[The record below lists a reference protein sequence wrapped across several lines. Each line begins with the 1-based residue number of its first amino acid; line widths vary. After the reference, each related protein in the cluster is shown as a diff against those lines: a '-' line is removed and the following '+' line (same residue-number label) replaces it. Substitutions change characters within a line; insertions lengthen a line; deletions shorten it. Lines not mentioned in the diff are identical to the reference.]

1 MPKVALIMGSK
12 SDAPS
17 LAGCVKILRSFGVE
31 VEVHVASAHR
41 TPEKVAEF
49 AGHARENGFEVIIA
63 AAGKAAHLAGVIAG
77 HTTLPVIGIPVK
89 SSLMDGL
96 DSLLS
101 TVQMPS
107 GIPVATV
114 AVGGG
119 DNAAYL
125 AAQMFGFFDAIGLR
139 LQDYVSSDLTG
150 IIPYAITI
158 IMMVYVVVRAQQK
171 KKHAAKRLPDP
182 VVKT

>member
-12 SDAPS
+12 SDWPS
-17 LAGCVKILRSFGVE
+17 LSGCVSVLKGFGIE

-41 TPEKVAEF
+41 TPEKVARF
-49 AGHARENGFEVIIA
+49 ADGARANGFEVIIA

-77 HTTLPVIGIPVK
+77 HTTLPVIGIPIK

-101 TVQMPS
+101 TVQMPT

-125 AAQMFGFFDAIGLR
+125 AAQILSIKYPDIAEKLSAHREQMAKAIEADDAQIAAR
-139 LQDYVSSDLTG
+139 L
-150 IIPYAITI
+150 
-158 IMMVYVVVRAQQK
+158 
-171 KKHAAKRLPDP
+171 
-182 VVKT
+182 

>member
-1 MPKVALIMGSK
+1 MPKAALIMGSK
-12 SDAPS
+12 SDWQS
-17 LAGCVKILRSFGVE
+17 LKGCVDILHGMEIE

-41 TPEKVAEF
+41 TPEKVASF
-49 AGHARENGFEVIIA
+49 AANARENGFEVIIA

-89 SSLMDGL
+89 SSFMDGL

-101 TVQMPS
+101 TVQMPT

-125 AAQMFGFFDAIGLR
+125 AAQILSIKYPMIAEKLLAHREKMAKAIEEDDR
-139 LQDYVSSDLTG
+139 Q
-150 IIPYAITI
+150 I
-158 IMMVYVVVRAQQK
+158 
-171 KKHAAKRLPDP
+171 AKECAD
-182 VVKT
+182 

>member
-1 MPKVALIMGSK
+1 MEGLFFMPKVALIMGSK

-17 LAGCVKILRSFGVE
+17 LTGCVKILRSFGVE

-41 TPEKVAEF
+41 TPEKVAAF
-49 AGHARENGFEVIIA
+49 ADHARENGFEVIIA

-125 AAQMFGFFDAIGLR
+125 AAQMLALKYPELAQKLDAHRREMAEAIEADDRAIGETL
-139 LQDYVSSDLTG
+139 
-150 IIPYAITI
+150 
-158 IMMVYVVVRAQQK
+158 
-171 KKHAAKRLPDP
+171 
-182 VVKT
+182 

>member
-1 MPKVALIMGSK
+1 MPKAALFMGSK
-12 SDAPS
+12 SDFAS
-17 LAGCVKILRSFGVE
+17 LEGCVRVLKSFGIETTVR
-31 VEVHVASAHR
+31 VASAHR
-41 TPEKVAEF
+41 TPQVVAEF
-49 AGHARENGFEVIIA
+49 AACARTNGYEVILA

-89 SSLMDGL
+89 SSFMDGL

-101 TVQMPS
+101 TVQMPT

-125 AAQMFGFFDAIGLR
+125 CAQILSIKYPEIARKLAEHREQMAAGIARDDAAVAE
-139 LQDYVSSDLTG
+139 Q
-150 IIPYAITI
+150 A
-158 IMMVYVVVRAQQK
+158 RA
-171 KKHAAKRLPDP
+171 L
-182 VVKT
+182 

>member
-12 SDAPS
+12 SDWPS
-17 LAGCVKILRSFGVE
+17 LKGCVDVLKKFEIE
-31 VEVHVASAHR
+31 VEVHGASAHR
-41 TPEKVAEF
+41 TTETVAAF
-49 AGHARENGFEVIIA
+49 AANARENGFEVIIA

-89 SSLMDGL
+89 SSFMDGL

-101 TVQMPS
+101 TVQMPT

-125 AAQMFGFFDAIGLR
+125 AVQMLSIKYPILAEKLLAHREQMAAAIGADDR
-139 LQDYVSSDLTG
+139 QIQDEV
-150 IIPYAITI
+150 
-158 IMMVYVVVRAQQK
+158 
-171 KKHAAKRLPDP
+171 
-182 VVKT
+182 

>member
-12 SDAPS
+12 SDWPS
-17 LAGCVKILRSFGVE
+17 LKGCVDVLRGFGVE

-41 TPEKVAEF
+41 TPEKVAAFTE
-49 AGHARENGFEVIIA
+49 HARQNGFEVLIA

-89 SSLMDGL
+89 SSTLDGL
-96 DSLLS
+96 DALLS

-114 AVGGG
+114 AIDGA
-119 DNAAYL
+119 DNAAIL
-125 AAQMFGFFDAIGLR
+125 AAQMFAL
-139 LQDYVSSDLTG
+139 SDE
-150 IIPYAITI
+150 TI
-158 IMMVYVVVRAQQK
+158 AEKLAQMK
-171 KKHAAKRLPDP
+171 IDMEKGVAAKNEALQAK
-182 VVKT
+182 VAEL